1 MIIFEDWAAA
11 KSHHVPSGHPE
22 RPERITAVQTVLDEA
37 FSDVPRRAAI
47 QASFDQ
53 LSLVHDQSYLEALYD
68 AVPESGLTGID
79 GDTFLSPA
87 SLIAAE
93 KAAGAGCAAVDAI
106 FQNEAKSAFVAMR
119 PPGHH
124 AEPDRAMGFCFFSN
138 AAIAARYAQQTYGIS
153 HVAVL
158 DFDVHHGNGTQAAFW
173 QEPTCFYASTH
184 EMPLFP
190 GTGATD
196 ETGAGSIFNQPV
208 PAGCTGEVMVQAWD
222 HLLARLEAVSPELII
237 ISAGFDAHQ
246 DDPLASCTLH
256 SSDFYEIT
264 AKICGLADKVAQGRV
279 LSLLEGGYD
288 LPALSSSVRH
298 HLQALQGREAL

>member
-1 MIIFEDWAAA
+1 MLIFEDWDAA

-22 RPERITAVQTVLDEA
+22 RPARITAVQTVLAEA

-47 QASFDQ
+47 QASYEQ
-53 LSLVHDQSYLEALYD
+53 LSLVHHHSYLEHLYD
-68 AVPESGLTGID
+68 AVPETGLTGID

-87 SLIAAE
+87 SLSAAE

-106 FQNEAKSAFVAMR
+106 FQYETQSAFVAMR

-138 AAIAARYAQQTYGIS
+138 AAIAARYAQKAYGIS

-173 QEPTCFYASTH
+173 QDPTCFYASTH

-208 PAGCTGEVMVQAWD
+208 PAGCTGPMMAQAWD
-222 HLLARLEAVSPELII
+222 QLLARLEAVAPELVI

-246 DDPLASCTLH
+246 DDPLASCALQ

-288 LPALSSSVRH
+288 LPALSSSVQH
-298 HLQALQGREAL
+298 HLQALRGRDTP

>member
-1 MIIFEDWAAA
+1 MLIFEDWDAA

-22 RPERITAVQTVLDEA
+22 RPARITAVQTVLAEA

-47 QASFDQ
+47 QASYEQ
-53 LSLVHDQSYLEALYD
+53 LSLVHHHSYLEQLYD
-68 AVPESGLTGID
+68 AVPETGLTGID

-87 SLIAAE
+87 SLSAAE

-106 FQNEAKSAFVAMR
+106 FQNETQSAFVAMR

-138 AAIAARYAQQTYGIS
+138 AAIAARYAQKAYGIS

-173 QEPTCFYASTH
+173 QDPTCFYASTH

-208 PAGCTGEVMVQAWD
+208 PAGCTGSMMAQAWD
-222 HLLARLEAVSPELII
+222 QLLARLEAVAPELVI

-246 DDPLASCTLH
+246 DDPLASCALQ

-288 LPALSSSVRH
+288 LPALSSSVQH
-298 HLQALQGREAL
+298 HLQALRGRDTP

>member
-22 RPERITAVQTVLDEA
+22 GQSVSLRCRQSLMKPFQMFLG
-37 FSDVPRRAAI
+37 AAI

-93 KAAGAGCAAVDAI
+93 KPLVL
-106 FQNEAKSAFVAMR
+106 VVLRWMR
-119 PPGHH
+119 FFKMKRKAPLLQCGPGHH

-158 DFDVHHGNGTQAAFW
+158 DFDVHHGNGTQAAL
-173 QEPTCFYASTH
+173 A
-184 EMPLFP
+184 
-190 GTGATD
+190 GANM
-196 ETGAGSIFNQPV
+196 FL
-208 PAGCTGEVMVQAWD
+208 C
-222 HLLARLEAVSPELII
+222 
-237 ISAGFDAHQ
+237 
-246 DDPLASCTLH
+246 LH
-256 SSDFYEIT
+256 
-264 AKICGLADKVAQGRV
+264 A
-279 LSLLEGGYD
+279 
-288 LPALSSSVRH
+288 
-298 HLQALQGREAL
+298 